1 MFKDLKEYQEI
12 TQIYNDSV
20 NISEEQREINKIFIE
35 EGFTSEEIE
44 YLEENFD
51 ELWENELAEFTQE
64 CIAESFEGQDLTEE
78 QIQQIDEVL
87 GLKLLAKGITKAA
100 PIASKGLRKA
110 NIGIKKGLRAVSR
123 KVSGGAKAIKTGIK
137 DTAAGAVSLGKSALK
152 KGFGAIKK
160 AAPIIGKGALLGT
173 GAALPLAGAMMGVN
187 ALRNRGKKA
196 REAKAAGK
204 AAADAALDAKIK
216 KGIKDSGMKAGQ
228 GTAMT
233 MKGIKQASY
242 NRGLKAAQDK
252 AKKAG
257 EAGAK
262 GAENI
267 KSTTTTTKSKPMSKI
282 EFQNRK
288 RFGDK
293 AIDQKK
299 AMNVDFQ
306 GMKKGKMT
314 KQEFIDKYPKSQT
327 AKKYNQSD
335 KAYRDYKKGL
345 KKEDIE
351 HLDAYDMVLEYLF
364 ATEQVTTLEEA
375 NYIMMEMDQ
384 QTVGEIVT
392 EVKQELHE
400 LLPLAGLALG
410 GLAVNALR
418 KRGKAKRMGKGGSPF
433 SPAGTAAGRAA
444 NMPMKKKPG
453 DAAAKGAK
461 NISSGAGAA
470 GKLGSAAGKLG
481 SAMGAALSGAAGGK
495 KKLEYGLGPG
505 KALIHYAP
513 TKKRAAEVAGSKA
526 GKAASTMGKPKP
538 QAGTGRPSPR
548 PPHGRRRDGGSIGGG
563 NVKKPKVDLTGKTK
577 AQIMALKRLGK
588 I

>member
-20 NISEEQREINKIFIE
+20 NISEEQRAINKIFSE
-35 EGFTSEEIE
+35 EGFTLEEIQ

-51 ELWENELAEFTQE
+51 ELWENELAQFTQE
-64 CIAESFEGQDLTEE
+64 CVSESFEEQDLTEE

-87 GLKLLAKGITKAA
+87 GLKMLAKGITKAA
-100 PIASKGLRKA
+100 PIASKGLRKM
-110 NIGIKKGLRAVSR
+110 NVGIKKGLKSVG
-123 KVSGGAKAIKTGIK
+123 KKIGGATKAVKTGVK

-152 KGFGAIKK
+152 KVGGAIKK

-242 NRGLKAAQDK
+242 NRGEKAAQDK

-314 KQEFIDKYPKSQT
+314 KKEFIDKYPKSQT

-461 NISSGAGAA
+461 NISSGAGAV

-526 GKAASTMGKPKP
+526 GEAASRMGKPKP
-538 QAGTGRPSPR
+538 QAGTGRSSMR
-548 PPHGRRRDGGSIGGG
+548 PPHGRRLSGGSIGGTE
-563 NVKKPKVDLTGKTK
+563 KKSKVDLTGKTK